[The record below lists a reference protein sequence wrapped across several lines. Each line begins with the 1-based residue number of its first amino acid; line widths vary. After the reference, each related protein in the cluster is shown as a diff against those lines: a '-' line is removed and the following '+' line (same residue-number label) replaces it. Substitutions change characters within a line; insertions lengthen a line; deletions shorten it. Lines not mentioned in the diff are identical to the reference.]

1 VFTRSPVTRKSQL
14 IKRITEM
21 SRLLGSD
28 VVESFYEDYETD
40 ALEIELE
47 LLENLLDEELDL

>member
-1 VFTRSPVTRKSQL
+1 
-14 IKRITEM
+14 M